1 MAEAQPP
8 RSPMPDWRRHFVRAT
23 TEHEVLTLAREHVAS
38 WALEEIARLPEE
50 CRPGRLRDGDDISHS
65 AYELAR
71 AHCSLCCDAD
81 QDLVVT
87 RLLAFMSEAAI
98 RMAEVKAVE
107 AAASRVV

>member
-8 RSPMPDWRRHFVRAT
+8 RSPMPDWRRQLIGAT
-23 TEHEVLTLAREHVAS
+23 SEHEVIVLAREHIAS
-38 WALEEIARLPEE
+38 WDPDEIAVLPEP
-50 CRPGRLRDGDDISHS
+50 CRPGRLVDGDDIAHY

-71 AHCSLCCDAD
+71 AHCSLLYEGAQDA
-81 QDLVVT
+81 VVM

-107 AAASRVV
+107 AAAAKVG